1 MRNKVEITGVNT
13 LELKVLPP
21 EETMKLIEESQNGS
35 YEARDKLVEGN
46 IKLVLSNLIIEVL
59 I

>member
-21 EETMKLIEESQNGS
+21 EETMMLIKESQMVIMRL
-35 YEARDKLVEGN
+35 EID
-46 IKLVLSNLIIEVL
+46 
-59 I
+59 